1 MGEEGFP
8 SVYQFRLASW
18 GTRPV
23 SAHVWS
29 PLNRVC
35 DRNTQNPLP
44 VLPYEPWM
52 EHGATSISIHHLIS
66 FRGPAAG
73 PTINESGDGVPQ
85 RLVSSRRD
93 FLRRPVSINQ
103 YGAGLRN
110 NFAPCHKRRP
120 NRVWSSRMRLSAPCW
135 RWPLETLAPP
145 MRIGFFIFTSAPS
158 TATLNS
164 PPVALCLAQDQRV
177 AEERPSPKRLDGR
190 ELW

>member
-1 MGEEGFP
+1 MP
-8 SVYQFRLASW
+8 A
-18 GTRPV
+18 
-23 SAHVWS
+23 
-29 PLNRVC
+29 
-35 DRNTQNPLP
+35 
-44 VLPYEPWM
+44 
-52 EHGATSISIHHLIS
+52 SISIHHLIS

-164 PPVALCLAQDQRV
+164 PPCSAMLSPGPTRCGGAPIAEEVRRQRV
-177 AEERPSPKRLDGR
+177 VVSLAGAANSEQPPRSTAWGLAARR
-190 ELW
+190 